1 MNERISLKPKEYA
14 KKTGHSYSKVLRD
27 IDAELIPVV
36 RIGRSIQ
43 IPMWWIDKNF
53 SNPLLFKTKR
63 IDLINENEI
72 FNNSFKSYN

>member
-27 IDAELIPVV
+27 IDAELIAVV

-53 SNPLLFKTKR
+53 SDPSSVQNQEDTS
-63 IDLINENEI
+63 NQ
-72 FNNSFKSYN
+72 

>member
-36 RIGRSIQ
+36 RIGRSIS

-53 SNPLLFKTKR
+53 SDPSTDQNVEDRSTK
-63 IDLINENEI
+63 
-72 FNNSFKSYN
+72 